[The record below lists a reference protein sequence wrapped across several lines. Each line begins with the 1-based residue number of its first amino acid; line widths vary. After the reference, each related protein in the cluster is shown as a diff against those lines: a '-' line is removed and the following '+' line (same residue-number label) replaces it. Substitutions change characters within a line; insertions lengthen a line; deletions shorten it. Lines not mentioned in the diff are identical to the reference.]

1 MEDRAKGSINKET
14 PINLVR
20 AHLVTHITNLH
31 ITRET
36 LINHD
41 LLWRG
46 EHLGENL
53 TLYSISSRP

>member
-1 MEDRAKGSINKET
+1 MSLATHVRRVKGKEGRAKESINKET

-20 AHLVTHITNLH
+20 AHFVTHITNLH

-41 LLWRG
+41 LL
-46 EHLGENL
+46 
-53 TLYSISSRP
+53 